1 MSAVE
6 FNGVSQRFASEL
18 ALNNFSLK
26 VEEGSLTTLLGP
38 SGCGKTTA
46 LRLLA
51 GFLTPSEG
59 EILVDGK
66 DISKTPASKRGFG
79 MVFQSYS
86 LFPHLTTEENIAFGL
101 KLKRYSETQI
111 NKRVSELLEITAL
124 QNQAKKFPHQLSGG
138 QQQRVALARAL
149 AIEPKL
155 LLLDEPLSALDAA
168 VREQL
173 RVEIRSLQ
181 QSSGVTTVFV
191 THDQQEALA
200 LSDQVAVMSKGKLEQ
215 IGDPVEIYSNPSS
228 QFVAE
233 FVGASNRL
241 PVVRSGGS
249 SWSGMGFN
257 FAGQDSGTRGIAY
270 VRPEELEPV
279 EGKDFSISTKTFQG
293 GHTRLELVSGQA
305 SLVVEVSSQL
315 ATTFNIGDQ
324 ISLKCSRTD
333 PFIAVDPK

>member
-6 FNGVSQRFASEL
+6 FNGVSQRFGKEL
-18 ALNNFSLK
+18 ALNDFSLK

-86 LFPHLTTEENIAFGL
+86 LFPHLSAEDNIAFGL
-101 KLKRYSETQI
+101 KLKRYSESQI
-111 NKRVSELLEITAL
+111 NKRVAELLEITAL

-149 AIEPKL
+149 AVEPKL

-173 RVEIRSLQ
+173 RQEIRTLQ

-233 FVGASNRL
+233 FVGASNRFS
-241 PVVRSGGS
+241 VIRSAGS
-249 SWSGMGFN
+249 SWSGMGFS
-257 FAGQDSGTRGIAY
+257 FEGPDFGERGIAY
-270 VRPEELEPV
+270 VRPEELEPA
-279 EGKDFSISTKTFQG
+279 EGRDFSISSKTFQG
-293 GHTRLELVSGQA
+293 GHTRLELVSGESALIVDVDTQIA
-305 SLVVEVSSQL
+305 STLK
-315 ATTFNIGDQ
+315 IGDQ
-324 ISLKCSRTD
+324 VSVKCRRID
-333 PFIAVDPK
+333 PFIAVESK